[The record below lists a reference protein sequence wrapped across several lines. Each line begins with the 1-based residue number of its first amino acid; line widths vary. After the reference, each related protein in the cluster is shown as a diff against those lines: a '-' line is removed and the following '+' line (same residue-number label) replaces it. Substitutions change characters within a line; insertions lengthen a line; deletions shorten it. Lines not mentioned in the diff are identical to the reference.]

1 MSNTTDTNQASEDE
15 KLAKL
20 FHDTYERLAP
30 AFSYKTRKASA
41 VPWADVPPNNKGLMI
56 AVAHEI
62 NDHIRTEKLKL
73 LAEVRE
79 RAVDTCIKYIRSG
92 QVGGSFSEGC
102 DCEKCDKYEKK
113 VRDDLAQLTQNPKSE
128 EAV

>member
-1 MSNTTDTNQASEDE
+1 MSKNTTDTNQASEELREIFIDRMWNYFGIE
-15 KLAKL
+15 DKSELAY
-20 FHDTYERLAP
+20 FGTIYDQ
-30 AFSYKTRKASA
+30 
-41 VPWADVPPNNKGLMI
+41 
-56 AVAHEI
+56 AVAPI
-62 NDHIRTEKLKL
+62 IRTEKLKL

-102 DCEKCDKYEKK
+102 TCEKCDKYEKK

-128 EAV
+128 EAEL

>member
-1 MSNTTDTNQASEDE
+1 MSNQASEDE

-41 VPWADVPPNNKGLMI
+41 VPWAEVPPNNKGLMI
-56 AVAHEI
+56 AVAHEV
-62 NDHIRTEKLKL
+62 NDSIRTEKLKL

-79 RAVDTCIKYIRSG
+79 LVNYEISMI
-92 QVGGSFSEGC
+92 
-102 DCEKCDKYEKK
+102 EK
-113 VRDDLAQLTQNPKSE
+113 L
-128 EAV
+128 EAEL

>member
-1 MSNTTDTNQASEDE
+1 MTNQASEDE

-41 VPWADVPPNNKGLMI
+41 VPWAEVPPNNKGLMI

-62 NDHIRTEKLKL
+62 NDVIRNEKLKL

-79 RAVDTCIKYIRSG
+79 RVVKKDEPTGYTAAQVYRNDLRAEQHIK
-92 QVGGSFSEGC
+92 
-102 DCEKCDKYEKK
+102 
-113 VRDDLAQLTQNPKSE
+113 LTKLE
-128 EAV
+128 TELKETK